1 MEQAIGIFA
10 QRIAALNDEPGH
22 HTVEGGAVIKA
33 DLDEIEQV
41 LDMAWGRI
49 RIETNLD
56 VAEPR
61 RNRDARVLLLKLQC
75 HGLTVSRQSAR

>member
-1 MEQAIGIFA
+1 MEQAIGMFA
-10 QRIAALNDEPGH
+10 QRIAALNDEPRD

-33 DLDEIEQV
+33 DLDEVEKV
-41 LDMAWGRI
+41 LDMTRGRV

-61 RNRDARVLLLKLQC
+61 RNRDARILLLKLQC
-75 HGLTVSRQSAR
+75 HGLTVSRQSS